1 MRRRLSGEEAKAQIL
16 VVAGKHLRENGPSGF
31 RLDPVAKELGVSR
44 QAILHHFGTR
54 DALIVAVVK
63 STMDKLQGELAMGF
77 GALDDHEHTASAL
90 LDQAYQAI
98 VEGRTGRLLAWLA
111 LEYQNE
117 DAPWHVAT
125 EQPIRMLAQIADAM
139 RARDMGKGNYED
151 TLFTLILCFYAILGA
166 SVFEEGVLSSAGLAD
181 DDEAAT
187 RFRRWLSKLVVTHLE
202 S

>member
-1 MRRRLSGEEAKAQIL
+1 MRRRLSGDEAKAQIL
-16 VVAGKHLRENGPSGF
+16 AVAGKHLRETGPTGF

-63 STMDKLQGELAMGF
+63 STMDKLQGEIAMGF
-77 GALDDHEHTASAL
+77 GALQDHEDTASAL
-90 LDQAYQAI
+90 LDHAYDAI
-98 VEGRTGRLLAWLA
+98 AKGGTGRLVAWLA

-125 EQPIRMLAQIADAM
+125 EQPMRMLAQIADAM
-139 RARDMGKGNYED
+139 RARDMGKGHYED

-166 SVFEEGVLSSAGLAD
+166 SVFEESVLGSAGLAD
-181 DDEAAT
+181 DPDASA
-187 RFRRWLSKLVVTHLE
+187 RFRRWLSKLVVSHLE